1 MCRGSQVPER
11 GNRRSGEAIASG
23 CTGQTGRLRRFHPAD
38 SGGILMTGKLS
49 TPTVL
54 KTIIDRKVEEVR
66 ERQGM
71 ASLSEVIFSPMGQPR
86 HGAFPNH

>member
-1 MCRGSQVPER
+1 
-11 GNRRSGEAIASG
+11 
-23 CTGQTGRLRRFHPAD
+23 
-38 SGGILMTGKLS
+38 MTGKLS

-71 ASLSEVIFSPMGQPR
+71 ASLSEVMAPRQWGSPDTGLYRIISSVCSIGPAGG
-86 HGAFPNH
+86 HC